1 MPSLHIDF
9 PEVVVAASIGTTD
22 TDGTPWDNGVFV
34 IPVCIP
40 LDQAGPWL
48 AAYDPDNDYSP
59 SAADSF
65 NAFLS
70 IKESGDDTPM
80 IADARTRLAALQ

>member
-40 LDQAGPWL
+40 LSAAGEWL
-48 AAYDPDNDYSP
+48 AAYDPSNDYSP
-59 SAADSF
+59 SAADSR
-65 NAFLS
+65 
-70 IKESGDDTPM
+70 I
-80 IADARTRLAALQ
+80 IARAVLDALKKAAEVP

>member
-22 TDGTPWDNGVFV
+22 TDGTPWENGVFS

-40 LDQAGPWL
+40 LDQVGPWL
-48 AAYDPDNDYSP
+48 AAYDPSNDYSP
-59 SAADSF
+59 SAADSR
-65 NAFLS
+65 
-70 IKESGDDTPM
+70 I
-80 IADARTRLAALQ
+80 IARAVLDALKKAAEAP

>member
-1 MPSLHIDF
+1 MPSVHIDF
-9 PEVVVAASIGTTD
+9 PAVQVAASIGSTD
-22 TDGTPWDNGVFV
+22 TDGTPWENGVFS

-59 SAADSF
+59 SAADSR
-65 NAFLS
+65 
-70 IKESGDDTPM
+70 I
-80 IADARTRLAALQ
+80 IARAVLDALKKAAEAP

>member
-1 MPSLHIDF
+1 MPSVRIDYS
-9 PEVVVAASIGTTD
+9 EVQVGVSVGTMD
-22 TDGTPWDNGVFV
+22 TDNTPWSEDVFV

-59 SAADSF
+59 SAADSR
-65 NAFLS
+65 
-70 IKESGDDTPM
+70 I
-80 IADARTRLAALQ
+80 IARAVLDALKKAAEEP

>member
-1 MPSLHIDF
+1 MPALHIDF
-9 PEVVVAASIGTTD
+9 PEVVVAAAIGSTD
-22 TDGTPWDNGVFV
+22 TDGTPWDTGVFV

-59 SAADSF
+59 SAADSR
-65 NAFLS
+65 
-70 IKESGDDTPM
+70 I
-80 IADARTRLAALQ
+80 IARAVLDALKKAAEAP

>member
-40 LDQAGPWL
+40 LDQTGPWL

-59 SAADSF
+59 SAADSR
-65 NAFLS
+65 
-70 IKESGDDTPM
+70 I
-80 IADARTRLAALQ
+80 IARAVLDALKKAAEVP

>member
-59 SAADSF
+59 SAADSR
-65 NAFLS
+65 
-70 IKESGDDTPM
+70 I
-80 IADARTRLAALQ
+80 IARAVLDALKKAAEEP